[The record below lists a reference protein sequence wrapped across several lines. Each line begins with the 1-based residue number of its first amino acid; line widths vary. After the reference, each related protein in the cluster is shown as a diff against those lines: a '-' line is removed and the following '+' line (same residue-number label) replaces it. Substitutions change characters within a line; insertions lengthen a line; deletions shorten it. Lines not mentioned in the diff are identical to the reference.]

1 MSTLPNATSIPRRLA
16 LPDVRELPWR
26 LPASI
31 AALGA
36 LLIVSFFVRSRALAA
51 GFWIDEGLSV
61 GIASFPLT
69 EIPEV
74 LRQDGSPPLY
84 YALLHVWMELVGRAE
99 AQTHLLSLGFALLT
113 VPAGLWA
120 GWSLFEP
127 RVGWVCAAL
136 CALNPFLTVH
146 AQETRMYAL
155 MVLLSLVATTAF
167 VHAFVLGRRRYLP
180 LFGVALALMLYT
192 HNWALFYGVGAVV
205 ALAFVVRER
214 PDERRRIALD
224 AAMVFGAAGVAYL
237 PWVPTLVFQ
246 VLHTGAPWSTAPSPT
261 APLGRLS
268 QILGGGQAALV
279 MLLGAGAGVVA
290 LIEQRSQGDARRG
303 AVIALLALGVAT
315 LAVAWLV
322 SQVSPA
328 FTTRYLAV
336 IVGPL
341 MVLAA
346 CGLARAARLGIVAL
360 LLVAFF
366 WTGPAQPDLD
376 SKSSTRNV
384 LSEVR
389 GMLSPGDLVISTH
402 PERMAVLDYYL
413 PRGLQ
418 YATPLGP
425 DTQPGVM
432 DWRDSL
438 DRLKAARP
446 ESSLQ
451 PLLRRLPEG
460 RQVLLV
466 RPVIDSRSDWNA
478 PWTRL
483 VRRRSAQWARALE
496 RDPSFVRRAAA
507 PVSGR
512 TARHSI
518 RAVVYTKVAPPGPA
532 PPTQTVATTAR

>member
-1 MSTLPNATSIPRRLA
+1 MSSLPNATSIPRRLA
-16 LPDVRELPWR
+16 LPEVERLPWR
-26 LPASI
+26 LVGSI

-36 LLIVSFFVRSRALAA
+36 LIVVSFVVRTRALAA

-69 EIPEV
+69 QIPEV
-74 LRQDGSPPLY
+74 LMQDGSPPFY
-84 YALLHVWMELVGRAE
+84 YALLHVWMDVFGRAE
-99 AQTHLLSLGFALLT
+99 EQTHLLSLIFALAT

-127 RVGWVCAAL
+127 RVGWICATL
-136 CALNPFLTVH
+136 CAINPFLTVH

-155 MVLLSLVATTAF
+155 LVLLSLLATTAF

-205 ALAFVVRER
+205 ALLFVARER
-214 PDERRRIALD
+214 PEARKRVALD
-224 AAMVFGAAGVAYL
+224 ALFVFGAVGVVYL
-237 PWVPTLVFQ
+237 PWVPTLIFQ
-246 VLHTGAPWSTAPSPT
+246 VMHTGAPWSTAPSPT

-268 QILGGGQAALV
+268 QILGGGSAALV

-290 LIEQRSQGDARRG
+290 LIEQGRRGDDRRG
-303 AVIALLALGVAT
+303 AVVAMLVLAVTT
-315 LAVAWLV
+315 LVVAWLV
-322 SQVSPA
+322 SQVAPA
-328 FTTRYLAV
+328 YVTRYLAV

-341 MVLAA
+341 LVLAA
-346 CGLARAARLGIVAL
+346 AGLAGSARLGIVAL
-360 LLVAFF
+360 VLVAFF
-366 WTGPAQPDLD
+366 WTGQPNLD

-384 LSEVR
+384 LSEVKW
-389 GMLSPGDLVISTH
+389 MLAPGDLVISTH

-418 YATPLGP
+418 YATPLGR
-425 DTQPGVM
+425 DEMPGVM

-438 DRLKAARP
+438 KRLKAARP
-446 ESSLQ
+446 ERTLAPQ
-451 PLLRRLPEG
+451 LDRLPEG
-460 RQVLLV
+460 RHVLLV
-466 RPVIDSRSDWNA
+466 RPVIDKRSDWSA

-496 RDPSFVRRAAA
+496 RDPRFVRRAAA

-518 RAVVYTKVAPPGPA
+518 RALVYTKVAPPGPA
-532 PPTQTVATTAR
+532 ATDARTVATATR